1 MAFSGAS
8 IGQMA
13 SRAAWRLADKPPDF
27 PKATRTMTIL
37 SSPVPFASR
46 TPVAIIGGGA
56 CGLTAALT
64 LADAGIECVVLE
76 RDAVPQGS
84 TALSSGFIP
93 ACHTRWQRAIGVED
107 SAELLAADIEHKNH
121 HGSDP
126 AVTRAVAAA
135 SGATLEWLA
144 DAHAIPFHVLE
155 GFLYPGHSVARMHA
169 VPEKTGAGLI
179 GRLAQAAEAAGVM
192 LVTEA
197 RVSALFAD
205 GGRITGVQVIRPDGS
220 TDAMGCDTL
229 LLACNGYG
237 GNPAMVAQ
245 HIPEIAAA
253 TYAGHTGNQGDAVL
267 WGAALGAVPADMG
280 AYQGHGSWAVPHGAL
295 VTWAL
300 MMEGGFQVNLDGAR
314 FWNEHEGY
322 SEASQ
327 HVIRQREGLA
337 WNIYDA
343 RLHALGMTFP
353 DYAELFA
360 TGAMKTGATI
370 GELAAQCGLDA
381 AALAVTLAETEACAR
396 GDMLCPYSRDFRAKP
411 ALQGPYY
418 AVKVTGALFHTQG
431 GLAIDT
437 HGRVLKK
444 DGGAF
449 PNLYAGGGAARGLS
463 GGAVWGY
470 LSGNG
475 LLSAV
480 TLGRIAALDI
490 VARISAA
497 RP

>member
-1 MAFSGAS
+1 MTLLATLAS
-8 IGQMA
+8 
-13 SRAAWRLADKPPDF
+13 F
-27 PKATRTMTIL
+27 P
-37 SSPVPFASR
+37 SR
-46 TPVAIIGGGA
+46 TSVAIIGGGA

-76 RDAVPQGS
+76 RDPVPQGS

-93 ACHTRWQRAIGVED
+93 ACHTRWQRALGVAD
-107 SAELLAADIEHKNH
+107 SAELLAADMAHKNH
-121 HGSDP
+121 NGSDP
-126 AVTRAVAAA
+126 AVTSAVATG
-135 SGATLEWLA
+135 SGPALEWLA
-144 DAHAIPFHVLE
+144 DTHGIPFLVLE

-179 GRLAQAAEAAGVM
+179 GRLAQAAEQAGVM
-192 LVTEA
+192 LVTQA
-197 RVSALFAD
+197 RVSALYAD
-205 GGRITGVQVIRPDGS
+205 GDRITGVQVTRPDGS
-220 TDAMGCDTL
+220 SEALGCGTL

-237 GNPAMVAQ
+237 GNPAMVARY
-245 HIPEIAAA
+245 IPEIAQA

-267 WGAALGAVPADMG
+267 WGEALGAVPADMG

-300 MMEGGFQVNLDGAR
+300 MMEGGFQVNLDGLR
-314 FWNEHEGY
+314 FWNEHQGY

-327 HVIRQREGLA
+327 HVICQREGLA
-337 WNIYDA
+337 WDIYDQ

-353 DYAELFA
+353 DYAELFS
-360 TGAMKTGATI
+360 TGAMKTGASI

-381 AALAVTLAETEACAR
+381 ATLAVTLAETEAFSR
-396 GDMLCPYSRDFRAKP
+396 GALLCSFGRDFTAKP
-411 ALQGPYY
+411 ALRGPYY

-437 HGRVLKK
+437 RGRVLKK
-444 DGGAF
+444 DGSVF

-463 GGAVWGY
+463 GAAVWGY

-480 TLGRIAALDI
+480 TLGRLAALDI
-490 VARISAA
+490 AMRN
-497 RP
+497 